1 MLPRFGILVVAA
13 EKGGDQKYDPHQQQ
27 DPQADHCKK
36 EGNIWCLPFKRKN
49 DIKRKMILWYH
60 GP

>member
-1 MLPRFGILVVAA
+1 MPAFYMLPGFGILVVAA

-36 EGNIWCLPFKRKN
+36 EDNI
-49 DIKRKMILWYH
+49 
-60 GP
+60 